1 MLSSSQCRPA
11 KPEDLDAVAYVWRES
26 AKLADG
32 VAPEIPSL
40 SALRERINSEL
51 ASDWSLWVATLDREV
66 VGMLALKKSDAI
78 VDQLFILPSAQRR
91 GLGKLLLGQAMKEMP
106 NGFTLRTA
114 AANAGARA
122 FYEKIGLKL
131 LSVGKHPR
139 DDYAVCFYGWKVR

>member
-91 GLGKLLLGQAMKEMP
+91 G
-106 NGFTLRTA
+106 
-114 AANAGARA
+114 
-122 FYEKIGLKL
+122 
-131 LSVGKHPR
+131 
-139 DDYAVCFYGWKVR
+139 

>member
-1 MLSSSQCRPA
+1 
-11 KPEDLDAVAYVWRES
+11 
-26 AKLADG
+26 
-32 VAPEIPSL
+32 
-40 SALRERINSEL
+40 
-51 ASDWSLWVATLDREV
+51 
-66 VGMLALKKSDAI
+66 MLALKKSDAI

-139 DDYAVCFYGWKVR
+139 DGYAVCFYGWKVR